1 MKKILLGATL
11 ALTAAGASAAD
22 FFSTAHC
29 DNLFSFGAR
38 LGVNTSNRTLKSSA
52 FPDCYHHESWGT
64 GFDVGFVAGLNIRD
78 YLAIQPGVFFETRGG
93 NFLLM
98 GSAADSAMPSDGSE
112 MAQAGTRRSYN
123 ITIPVLASFRFNLS
137 DDIKWNVDA
146 GPYVSFVLGS
156 SLKNKSFVV
165 DGPAEQP
172 LFDRK
177 PSGVDFGIKMGTGLQ
192 VLGHYYVGAHYLAGC
207 VDAWK
212 DRSIGNVTKTYGGIT
227 KAWVF
232 TLGYDF

>member
-1 MKKILLGATL
+1 MKKILLGAVL

-22 FFSTAHC
+22 FFSTDRC

-38 LGVNTSNRTLKSSA
+38 IGVNTSNRTLKSSA

-98 GSAADSAMPSDGSE
+98 GSAADSAMPSD
-112 MAQAGTRRSYN
+112 AA
-123 ITIPVLASFRFNLS
+123 
-137 DDIKWNVDA
+137 
-146 GPYVSFVLGS
+146 
-156 SLKNKSFVV
+156 

-177 PSGVDFGIKMGTGLQ
+177 PAGVDFGIKMGTGLQ

-207 VDAWK
+207 IDAWK
-212 DRSIGNVTKTYGGIT
+212 DRSIGNVTKTYGGVT